1 MLPLEGRYGE
11 ISPKTSDSV
20 WDKFTYQP
28 VAYTRSGYP
37 SPMRD
42 IFHEELES
50 ITADHLKMTA
60 LVRDAISNATASLLN
75 ADLQMAE
82 KVITDD
88 LTIDSIQQ
96 ALDERTINIMARQ
109 QPVASDLRRL
119 VSSLRI
125 SADLERMGDLA
136 HHIAK
141 LARMRYPNRAVPPEL
156 VEVISEM
163 GAAALRILEKM
174 SVVIEFRDTNRALE
188 VESDDDEMDKLQR
201 RLLSTILGPEWVE
214 PVECAVDMA
223 FASRYFER
231 FSDHAVSIARRVYYT
246 ETGEYS
252 PRG

>member
-1 MLPLEGRYGE
+1 
-11 ISPKTSDSV
+11 
-20 WDKFTYQP
+20 
-28 VAYTRSGYP
+28 
-37 SPMRD
+37 MRD

-50 ITADHLKMTA
+50 ITADHLKMTT
-60 LVRDAISNATASLLN
+60 LVRDAIEFATKALLN
-75 ADLQMAE
+75 TDLQLAE

-88 LTIDSIQQ
+88 LEIDRIQH

-136 HHIAK
+136 HHVAK
-141 LARMRYPNRAVPPEL
+141 LARLRYPNKAVPAEL

-174 SVVIEFRDTNRALE
+174 AVVIEFRDTTRALE
-188 VESDDDEMDKLQR
+188 VEIDDDEMDKLQR
-201 RLLSTILGPEWVE
+201 RLLSMILGPEWDQ

-223 FASRYFER
+223 FASRYYER

-252 PRG
+252 PRS

>member
-1 MLPLEGRYGE
+1 
-11 ISPKTSDSV
+11 
-20 WDKFTYQP
+20 
-28 VAYTRSGYP
+28 
-37 SPMRD
+37 MRD

-50 ITADHLKMTA
+50 ITADHLKMTT
-60 LVRDAISNATASLLN
+60 LVRDAIESATKALLN
-75 ADLQMAE
+75 TDLQLAE

-88 LTIDSIQQ
+88 LEIDRIQH

-136 HHIAK
+136 HHVAK
-141 LARMRYPNRAVPPEL
+141 LARLRYPNKAVPAEL

-163 GAAALRILEKM
+163 GAAALRILKKM
-174 SVVIEFRDTNRALE
+174 AVVIEFRDTTRALE
-188 VESDDDEMDKLQR
+188 VEIDDDEMDKLQR
-201 RLLSTILGPEWVE
+201 RLLSMILGPEWDQ

-223 FASRYFER
+223 FASRYYER

-252 PRG
+252 PRS

>member
-1 MLPLEGRYGE
+1 
-11 ISPKTSDSV
+11 
-20 WDKFTYQP
+20 
-28 VAYTRSGYP
+28 
-37 SPMRD
+37 MRD

-50 ITADHLKMTA
+50 ITADHLKMTT
-60 LVRDAISNATASLLN
+60 LVRDAIESATKALLN
-75 ADLQMAE
+75 TDLQLAE

-88 LTIDSIQQ
+88 LEIDRIQH

-136 HHIAK
+136 HHVAK
-141 LARMRYPNRAVPPEL
+141 LARLRYPNKAVPAEL

-174 SVVIEFRDTNRALE
+174 AVVIEFRDTTRALE
-188 VESDDDEMDKLQR
+188 VEIDDDEMDKLQR
-201 RLLSTILGPEWVE
+201 RLLSMILGPEWDQ

-223 FASRYFER
+223 FASRYYER

-252 PRG
+252 PRS